1 MSSNSGVT
9 VLVISNHSPDYSLNQ
24 NHFNFLNKT
33 YKNVFFPGDDV
44 YDFFSSYCDVLTV
57 ERSVSPAS
65 PSLCDGN
72 CVIKTVLEKAFRILC
87 PSVVVNVMHGIV
99 NSLRSGSYVVKL
111 AIMPSPAPY
120 LVCVAAASSWVIWP
134 GSVRGPKIQLLLLQ
148 ATLILCRTLLILFQS
163 LLTQNLILTSSYA
176 GRPCCSRSS
185 RRPSC

>member
-1 MSSNSGVT
+1 M
-9 VLVISNHSPDYSLNQ
+9 LFRSLR
-24 NHFNFLNKT
+24 FLQFLLRRVK
-33 YKNVFFPGDDV
+33 
-44 YDFFSSYCDVLTV
+44 
-57 ERSVSPAS
+57 RSVSPAS
-65 PSLCDGN
+65 PSLCEGN

-87 PSVVVNVMHGIV
+87 PSVVVNVMHGIL

-111 AIMPSPAPY
+111 AIMPSPAPS

-185 RRPSC
+185 PGPSC